1 MGSFSS
7 KKTVA
12 PQTHVV
18 AAPAPAPVPDPD
30 PQPVPAAPV
39 PVAPVP
45 VAPVSVPAAPAKTPA
60 LRHRPTTLSSSFE
73 EFLAQNSP
81 PRGQN

>member
-12 PQTHVV
+12 PQKPVETVST
-18 AAPAPAPVPDPD
+18 APAPDPD
-30 PQPVPAAPV
+30 PQPAPT
-39 PVAPVP
+39 AP
-45 VAPVSVPAAPAKTPA
+45 APVSAIPVVPAKTPA